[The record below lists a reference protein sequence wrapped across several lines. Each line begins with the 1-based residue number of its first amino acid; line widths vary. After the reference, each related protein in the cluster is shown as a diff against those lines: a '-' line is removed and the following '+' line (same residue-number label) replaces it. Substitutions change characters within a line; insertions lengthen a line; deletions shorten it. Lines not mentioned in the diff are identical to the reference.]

1 MKYDD
6 LIHALKEAYNNAV
19 DERDQKEIDLWKLEL
34 QTEFCELLSN
44 EGKQTLL
51 EIGAGTGDASLFFQ
65 EQGLKVTCTDLSP
78 ENVKR
83 CISKGL
89 DAHEMDF
96 KNLSFPASSFDAV
109 FAINCLLHV
118 PRQDFKAIL
127 EDIHELLK
135 TSGLFFLGQYGGKE
149 FAGINPEDHYKP
161 KRFFSLMTDDEFQR
175 QTGAVFSIQRFDTV
189 QPNSDDEF
197 HFQYSYL
204 RRP

>member
-34 QTEFCELLSN
+34 QKEFCELLSN

-83 CISKGL
+83 CIRKGL

-96 KNLSFPASSFDAV
+96 KNLSAKDFADIVSCFLPKSKTRKIRV
-109 FAINCLLHV
+109 FNQNFIPLSVEIYEKNGEIENC
-118 PRQDFKAIL
+118 KM
-127 EDIHELLK
+127 
-135 TSGLFFLGQYGGKE
+135 
-149 FAGINPEDHYKP
+149 
-161 KRFFSLMTDDEFQR
+161 LMK
-175 QTGAVFSIQRFDTV
+175 
-189 QPNSDDEF
+189 
-197 HFQYSYL
+197 
-204 RRP
+204 